1 MVDFA
6 PELGTHR
13 DGQVFTLDGWIDAEV
28 YAARSREATKES
40 DDAVMWSMGGLIFAP
55 ALIVGLVKHS
65 RAKSMGRPLGVK
77 VSNIPVWDVL
87 LWVVLVIG
95 VFVLLVAPSNQQQG
109 VVSTQVWPT
118 AEVPHQTTP
127 AGSDTTRPL
136 GTDKVDEAFNAL
148 SPAQAQ
154 ALCAGYRVNPSGVA
168 AAEAEAVGSTR
179 LDAAAYLNWVCPQ

>member
-1 MVDFA
+1 
-6 PELGTHR
+6 
-13 DGQVFTLDGWIDAEV
+13 
-28 YAARSREATKES
+28 
-40 DDAVMWSMGGLIFAP
+40 
-55 ALIVGLVKHS
+55 
-65 RAKSMGRPLGVK
+65 MGRPLGVK